1 MGHDPAQPQM
11 RRGMDRARQ
20 LDNGC
25 IARGQP
31 RTMLAAVDLDHERQP
46 DALRGGKARS
56 RFHHQRAVG
65 GKDQVGAG
73 LGHDA
78 GRMRELAGHD
88 RHRQQQVAIARG
100 REGARLLER
109 GYRQAHR

>member
-1 MGHDPAQPQM
+1 
-11 RRGMDRARQ
+11 MDRARE

-31 RTMLAAVDLDHERQP
+31 RAMLAAVDLDHKRQR

-56 RFHHQRAVG
+56 RFHHQRAVS
-65 GKDQVGAG
+65 GKDQVGTG

-78 GRMRELAGHD
+78 GRMRELVGHD
-88 RHRQQQVAIARG
+88 RRRQQQVAIACV
-100 REGARLLER
+100 REVAGLLQG
-109 GYRQAHR
+109 GYRQARR